1 MKKCV
6 AALLVVIG
14 LMSTLL
20 VVPAAADAPTVLTFT
35 TINDENAVDPC
46 TGDPMV
52 VEITATLT
60 IHQHERS
67 VIVHARASGTSGEY
81 TMLHSNLI
89 NVVTAKK
96 LETRLVE
103 FYEGP
108 DGSRMRVAIKST
120 VTDDEPP
127 SFTFTAQCL
136 VEATGA

>member
-1 MKKCV
+1 MKRHV
-6 AALLVVIG
+6 AVLLVVVG

-20 VVPAAADAPTVLTFT
+20 AVPAAADAPIELTFPT
-35 TINDENAVDPC
+35 VNDENAIDPC

-67 VIVHARASGTSGEY
+67 AIVHAKASGTSGDY

-89 NVVTAKK
+89 NVVTANKV
-96 LETRLVE
+96 EARLVE

-108 DGSRMRVAIKST
+108 DGSRMRVAIRST
-120 VTDDEPP
+120 FLEDSQP